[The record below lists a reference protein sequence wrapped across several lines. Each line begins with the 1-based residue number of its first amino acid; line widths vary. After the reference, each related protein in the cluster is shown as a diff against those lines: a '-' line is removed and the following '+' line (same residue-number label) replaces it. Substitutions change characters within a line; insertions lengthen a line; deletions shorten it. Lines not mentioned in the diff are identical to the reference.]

1 MITIHHPWVFAF
13 GILGNIISF
22 MVFLAPLP
30 TFIRIYK
37 KKSTEGF
44 QSVPYVVAIFSAML
58 WIYYALLKG
67 NSLLLITVNVAGVI
81 IETIYVVV
89 FVTYAPRQARM
100 FTLKL
105 LMFMNFGGFCVI
117 VLLCHY
123 LAKGETRVQVFGW
136 VCVVFSVSVFVAP
149 LSIIR
154 SVIRTKSV
162 EYMPFNLSLCL
173 TLTATIWFM
182 YGFVQKDLYITLPN
196 VVGFVFGVV
205 QMILYGIYRKYD
217 KMAKKHKLPQQQ
229 QQEVVVEITST
240 PTTTTTTTNATKQT
254 NNNNNTIDETT
265 CNNAISNNCTPKTK
279 DIIRPQENN
288 SELEVVIANLGTS
301 QSSTS
306 CNVDVGSSIVG
317 GPGPSPT
324 TAQLVECAV

>member
-13 GILGNIISF
+13 GILGNVISF

-58 WIYYALLKG
+58 WIYYAMLKG

-89 FVTYAPRQARM
+89 FVTYAPRQAKM

-105 LMFMNFGGFCVI
+105 LMFMNFGGFCAI

-123 LAKGETRVQVFGW
+123 LAKGEVRVQVFGW
-136 VCVVFSVSVFVAP
+136 VCVVFSVSVFAAP

-173 TLTATIWFM
+173 TLTATIWFF

-196 VVGFVFGVV
+196 IVGFVFGVV
-205 QMILYGIYRKYD
+205 QMILYGIYRKHD
-217 KMAKKHKLPQQQ
+217 KMAQKHKLPEQQ
-229 QQEVVVEITST
+229 VIVEITTS
-240 PTTTTTTTNATKQT
+240 PMKQNNTTN
-254 NNNNNTIDETT
+254 NTVETY
-265 CNNAISNNCTPKTK
+265 NALNCTPKTK
-279 DIIRPQENN
+279 DIIPPQQNN
-288 SELEVVIANLGTS
+288 NEVEVVIANIGNIDNIECPNKDKDDRPLHGSGTP
-301 QSSTS
+301 T
-306 CNVDVGSSIVG
+306 CNVDLGFSVC
-317 GPGPSPT
+317 GPGPSS
-324 TAQLVECAV
+324 AQLVQCAV

>member
-13 GILGNIISF
+13 GILGNVISF

-44 QSVPYVVAIFSAML
+44 QSFPYVVAIFSAML

-81 IETIYVVV
+81 IETMYIVV
-89 FVTYAPRQARM
+89 FITYATRAAKIS
-100 FTLKL
+100 TLKL
-105 LMFMNFGGFCVI
+105 LLFGNFGGFSSI

-123 LAKGETRVQVFGW
+123 LAKGEAQVQVFGW
-136 VCVVFSVSVFVAP
+136 ICVAFSVSVFAAP
-149 LSIIR
+149 LSVMR
-154 SVIRTKSV
+154 LVIRTKSV

-196 VVGFVFGVV
+196 VFGFVFGVA
-205 QMILYGIYRKYD
+205 QMILYGFYRKYD
-217 KMAKKHKLPQQQ
+217 KMAEKQKLPEHQ
-229 QQEVVVEITST
+229 VEITS
-240 PTTTTTTTNATKQT
+240 PVKQ
-254 NNNNNTIDETT
+254 NNTIDKSINSIEK
-265 CNNAISNNCTPKTK
+265 NEDNIL
-279 DIIRPQENN
+279 PQKKIE
-288 SELEVVIANLGTS
+288 EVEVVIEKIDEKNMQDHEENMYGP
-301 QSSTS
+301 ST
-306 CNVDVGSSIVG
+306 CNVDLEKIIS
-317 GPGPSPT
+317 GPGPS
-324 TAQLVECAV
+324 AVQLVECAA

>member
-13 GILGNIISF
+13 GILGNVISF

-30 TFIRIYK
+30 TFIRVYK

-44 QSVPYVVAIFSAML
+44 QSFPYVVAIFSAML

-67 NSLLLITVNVAGVI
+67 NSLLLITVNVTGVI
-81 IETIYVVV
+81 IETIYVVL
-89 FVTYAPRQARM
+89 FITYAPRQAKVS
-100 FTLKL
+100 TLKL
-105 LMFMNFGGFCVI
+105 LLFMNFGGFCTI

-123 LAKGETRVQVFGW
+123 LAKGEARVQVFGW
-136 VCVVFSVSVFVAP
+136 VCVAFSVSVFAAP
-149 LSIIR
+149 LSIMR

-196 VVGFVFGVV
+196 VVGFIFGVA

-217 KMAKKHKLPQQQ
+217 KKAQKQKLPQQQ
-229 QQEVVVEITST
+229 QIEVTS
-240 PTTTTTTTNATKQT
+240 PVKQ
-254 NNNNNTIDETT
+254 NNTVDTTINSTQKIEDIIPPQLKNEVEVIIEDNIDEE
-265 CNNAISNNCTPKTK
+265 NTK
-279 DIIRPQENN
+279 DHEQ
-288 SELEVVIANLGTS
+288 NLHG
-301 QSSTS
+301 STQHVPT
-306 CNVDVGSSIVG
+306 CNVDFEKIAC
-317 GPGPSPT
+317 GPGPIPVH
-324 TAQLVECAV
+324 LVECAV